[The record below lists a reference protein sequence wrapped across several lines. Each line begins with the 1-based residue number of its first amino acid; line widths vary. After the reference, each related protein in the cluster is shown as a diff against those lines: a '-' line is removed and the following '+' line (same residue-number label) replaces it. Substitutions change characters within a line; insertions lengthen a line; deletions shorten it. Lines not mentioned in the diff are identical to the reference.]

1 MNGLIES
8 QNQAKRH
15 YAPLE
20 VSVSLACI
28 TPGAPMLQVY
38 GDDGYAPDRS
48 LVYSVVAPVI
58 TAYAKDGSWDNRRSN
73 LALVNMKWLSNAE
86 GTWKDIT
93 TMESWKGKYE
103 IDTSSTTSRGN
114 LTIKKNLGV
123 NNKEQIRL
131 SASIYDYRTGTNIDQ
146 MTDFVTLS
154 CIAKGTDTWGIGFGD
169 ARNIVY
175 NPFLDKLDLYDYK
188 VANSL
193 MAASTDARNA
203 CFDGNQYERTI
214 PVDVY
219 LGKNRKS
226 SGYTLAVY
234 RMDNGRE
241 VALSASP
248 NSELKALT
256 LTSLTLDLRVV
267 EQATYLV
274 KCTADGKVVAQGTF
288 SVSRDYPPISSPE
301 FTNKASIA
309 WGDIYR
315 RQQAVFHFNNRIV
328 DYPARLI
335 RMLWKTKATR
345 KEYSQTVAKEWNEG
359 DTLRYNIE
367 DSGIGELE
375 DDKVIEIVAY
385 GQKKAYDI
393 ATDAAGNVYGD
404 SSGNAYIVR

>member
-8 QNQAKRH
+8 QNQAKRI

-28 TPGAPMLQVY
+28 TPGAPLLQVY
-38 GDDGYAPDRS
+38 GDDGCAPDRS
-48 LVYSVVAPVI
+48 VVYSVVAPVI

-188 VANSL
+188 VANAL
-193 MAASTDARNA
+193 MTASTDARNA

-241 VALSASP
+241 VALSASTD
-248 NSELKALT
+248 SELKALT

-274 KCTADGKVVAQGTF
+274 KCTADGKVVAQGSF
-288 SVSRDYPPISSPE
+288 SVSRDYPPIASPE

-309 WGDIYR
+309 YGDIYR
-315 RQQAVFHFNNRIV
+315 RQQAVFHFNNRIAE
-328 DYPARLI
+328 YPARLI

-345 KEYSQTVAKEWNEG
+345 KEYRQTVAKEWNEG

>member
-1 MNGLIES
+1 
-8 QNQAKRH
+8 
-15 YAPLE
+15 
-20 VSVSLACI
+20 
-28 TPGAPMLQVY
+28 
-38 GDDGYAPDRS
+38 
-48 LVYSVVAPVI
+48 
-58 TAYAKDGSWDNRRSN
+58 
-73 LALVNMKWLSNAE
+73 
-86 GTWKDIT
+86 
-93 TMESWKGKYE
+93 
-103 IDTSSTTSRGN
+103 
-114 LTIKKNLGV
+114 
-123 NNKEQIRL
+123 
-131 SASIYDYRTGTNIDQ
+131 

-188 VANSL
+188 VANAL
-193 MAASTDARNA
+193 MAASTDSRNA

-241 VALSASP
+241 VALSASA

-274 KCTADGKVVAQGTF
+274 KCTADGKVVAQGSF
-288 SVSRDYPPISSPE
+288 SVSRDYPPIASPE
-301 FTNKASIA
+301 FTNKASIL

-393 ATDAAGNVYGD
+393 ATDSAGNVYGD